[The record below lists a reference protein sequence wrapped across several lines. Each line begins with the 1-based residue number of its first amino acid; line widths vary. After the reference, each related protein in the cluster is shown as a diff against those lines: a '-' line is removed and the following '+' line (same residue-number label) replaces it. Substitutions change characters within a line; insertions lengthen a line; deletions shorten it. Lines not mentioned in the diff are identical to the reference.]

1 MLQPKKKLLRAVTVS
16 MSVGFYAPL
25 IPDLQSQGYEVLS
38 VSSPGPELEGLR
50 AKGVKVIEVPMER
63 RMAPLKDI
71 KSLFRLIRVFRKEK
85 PDIVHSMTP
94 KAGMLCM
101 LAAWLTRVP
110 RRVHTFTGLVWPTTT
125 GLTRRIL
132 MFTDWLTCACATHVI
147 PEGQGVMND
156 LQQHITHK
164 PMKVLGYGN
173 VRGVDMARF
182 SRRPE
187 VMRLAESLRKSYGEA
202 SHHPVAVEETSQ
214 SSIGAFTFLFV
225 GRLVSDKGINELVQA
240 FSRLH
245 NEVPETRLVLVGAYE
260 PHLDPLLPETERIIA
275 EAKGIEVVGEKSGDE
290 LLAWYAAS
298 DVFVFPSYR
307 EGFPNVVLEA
317 GAMGLPSIVTDI
329 NGSREI
335 IEEGRNGVIVPS
347 QDAEALYTVLRHW
360 TLHPE
365 VAETLAKEARPM
377 IASRF
382 ERSFVQR
389 CLYEFYAEL

>member
-1 MLQPKKKLLRAVTVS
+1 MKHNRTTIPPKNKKLLRSVTVS
-16 MSVGFYAPL
+16 MSVGFFEPMVE
-25 IPDLQSQGYEVLS
+25 DLQRQGYDVVS
-38 VSSPGPELEGLR
+38 VSSDGPELERLR
-50 AKGVKVIEVPMER
+50 AKGVKTVVVEMER
-63 RMAPLKDI
+63 RMVPLKDL
-71 KSLFRLIRVFRKEK
+71 KSLWNLIRVFRKEK

-173 VRGVDMARF
+173 VRGVDMERF

-187 VMRLAESLRKSYGEA
+187 VMQLAEPLRKPG
-202 SHHPVAVEETSQ
+202 
-214 SSIGAFTFLFV
+214 FTFLFV
-225 GRLVSDKGINELVQA
+225 GRLVGDKGINELVQA
-240 FSRLH
+240 FQRLH
-245 NEVPETRLVLVGAYE
+245 EEFPQARLVLVGFHE
-260 PHLDPLLPETERIIA
+260 PELDPLKPETEKVLQ
-275 EAKGIEVVGEKSGDE
+275 EATYIEFVGPKHGDE

-298 DVFVFPSYR
+298 DAFVFPSYR

-335 IEEGRNGVIVPS
+335 IEEGKNGTIIPIKNS
-347 QDAEALYTVLRHW
+347 EAIYAAMKRMLQ
-360 TLHPE
+360 HPE
-365 VAETLAKEARPM
+365 ETAAWAANARSL

-382 ERSFVQR
+382 ERSFVQQ
-389 CLYEFYAEL
+389 CLYDFYRGSVYLEKLTTLSS